1 MKLFKQLFFLFLT
14 ISLSTEAQSV
24 SSKLDIA
31 DSLFEN
37 RRYTQSYELY
47 KEVYNSGEATPAM
60 LLKMAY
66 SEEAQENLGNALFY
80 LHDYYR
86 FTADDKVL
94 DKMND
99 LAQVNALQGYER
111 TEYQKFQKV
120 VEDNRFLIFLILTVL
135 SSVILVMMFRKYKK
149 HQERSMSLLVSLV
162 LIAILAVY
170 TLDFTSEKSKGII
183 MQNDAYIM
191 SGPSAASELMEVV
204 GQGHKVEIL
213 DQQDIWVEIKW
224 KGKAAYIRES
234 NIKELL

>member
-1 MKLFKQLFFLFLT
+1 LKLFKQLFFLFLT